1 VAPLAFNNNDIAFL
15 TPPTVSAGAVAYGVM
30 SLPAYALPYGFS
42 LNVGAQIDNRPEPRV
57 VTFTYRNVE
66 VLAALEKMT
75 GQDFG
80 YDINSWRRWVSR
92 EFNPTPKPARQVT
105 QP

>member
-1 VAPLAFNNNDIAFL
+1 MPIYAP
-15 TPPTVSAGAVAYGVM
+15 
-30 SLPAYALPYGFS
+30 SLS
-42 LNVGAQIDNRPEPRV
+42 LGNVGAQINNQPEPGV
-57 VTFTYRNVE
+57 VTFTFRNVE

-80 YDINSWRRWVSR
+80 YDIDSWRHWVSR
-92 EFNPTPKPARQVT
+92 EFNPAPKPARRVP